1 MNLKMILLALTLASI
16 SAGLAGC
23 AAFEQSPED
32 LQKKISNPTGGHFVE
47 RNPEKPF

>member
-1 MNLKMILLALTLASI
+1 MPNLNSKSFLLAAALAV
-16 SAGLAGC
+16 LAGC

-32 LQKKISNPTGGHFVE
+32 LQKKIANPTGGHFVE